1 MDSNPYSL
9 STGFVDFLLSQQ
21 GVSVPSLPSLV
32 TDATQGVCFSSL
44 SQPES
49 SQPPE
54 TMTEEVHP
62 MGVKAAK
69 GKKKKGFDGKE
80 TVSQIQALCEL
91 KQQDFQSKERLSKMK
106 ILDRLLGKKDGL
118 DEFEDRLKKKLI
130 EELF

>member
-1 MDSNPYSL
+1 MDSNPYSQ
-9 STGFVDFLLSQQ
+9 STGFVDFLMSQQ

-32 TDATQGVCFSSL
+32 TDATQGVSFSSL
-44 SQPES
+44 SQPEES
-49 SQPPE
+49 PAA
-54 TMTEEVHP
+54 EEVRP